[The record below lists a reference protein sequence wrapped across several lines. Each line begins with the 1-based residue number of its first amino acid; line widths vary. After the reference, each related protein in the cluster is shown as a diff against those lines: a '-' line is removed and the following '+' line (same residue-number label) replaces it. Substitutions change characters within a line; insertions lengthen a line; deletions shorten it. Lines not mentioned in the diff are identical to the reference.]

1 MNVNTP
7 KGSDEVIVN
16 GVAFKHEDMFKVI
29 DQFYTLIQSDSLL
42 KVPFASVHDWPDHIV
57 RLTHFWWIRFGGKP
71 YLPFVSYN
79 PVEKHFFAGFNQEFL
94 QRWLM
99 LFHNTLEKNL
109 SPQQAELWTLIS
121 QRMGSALSLKNE
133 HYTRAHNEEHDNQ

>member
-16 GVAFKHEDMFKVI
+16 GISFKHEDMFKVV
-29 DQFYTLIQSDSLL
+29 DQFYTRIQSDPLL
-42 KVPFASVHDWPDHIV
+42 KVPFASVHDWPDHIE

-71 YLPFVSYN
+71 YLPLVTYN

-99 LFHNTLEKNL
+99 LFQNTIEKNL
-109 SPQQAELWTLIS
+109 NTEQAELWILIS
-121 QRMGSALSLKNE
+121 RRMGQALSMKNDFYSKAYQE
-133 HYTRAHNEEHDNQ
+133 QQNNQ